1 MGRLFIIKVGDTFPE
16 LAKEHGD
23 FDRWVAAGL
32 GLDVDELAVAQIHKG
47 DALPLVEE
55 CRGVVVTGSHAMVT
69 ENHPWSARLAAWIPM
84 VVRRHIPYLGI
95 CYGHQLLAKAM
106 GGKVSNHPQGREI
119 GTVDIDLFPE
129 SRRDALFAGLPG
141 TMPVHSAHSQT
152 VLSLPHK
159 GIILAGNA
167 FEAHHAFRIGD
178 SAWGVQFHPEFD
190 ARIMTS
196 YIKEQS
202 DDLRDEG
209 LNVRSFLAHVKPTPD
224 ANGLLRRFATLT
236 KMFAEPSVAA
246 KKARMMSLLI

>member
-1 MGRLFIIKVGDTFPE
+1 MGRFFIIKVGDTFPG

-23 FDRWVAAGL
+23 FDRWIATGL
-32 GLDVDELAVAQIHKG
+32 GVDAEEPVVVQIHKG

-55 CRGVVVTGSHAMVT
+55 CRGVIVTGSHAMVT

-84 VVRRHIPYLGI
+84 VARRHVPYLGI

-106 GGKVSNHPQGREI
+106 GGNVGDHPQGREI
-119 GTVDIDLFPE
+119 GTVEIDLFPE

-141 TMPVHSAHSQT
+141 SFPVHSAHSQS

-159 GIILAGNA
+159 GVLLAGNA
-167 FEAHHAFRIGD
+167 FEPHHAFRIGD

-190 ARIMTS
+190 THVMTS
-196 YIKEQS
+196 YIREQNE
-202 DDLRDEG
+202 DLREAG
-209 LNVRSFLAHVKPTPD
+209 VNIRSLLARVRPTPD

-246 KKARMMSLLI
+246 KKARVMSLL